1 MQTQAPIATATEPVM
16 GKGQRTAGI
25 TTGLCLL
32 ILWGCGTSTPDAE
45 SCLAD
50 VEANALNR
58 ALKHCDR
65 VVRAHPED
73 PRPLNDRFLLHTL
86 LQNKTAACQDIRK
99 ADVLLR
105 QSSLNGSYRDLG
117 DEIQVRL
124 DSCR

>member
-1 MQTQAPIATATEPVM
+1 M
-16 GKGQRTAGI
+16 GKGQRAAAI

-32 ILWGCGTSTPDAE
+32 ILCGCGSGTPDAE

-65 VVRAHPED
+65 VVTAHPED

-99 ADVLLR
+99 ADQLLR
-105 QSSLNGSYRDLG
+105 QGSLNGSYKDLS

>member
-1 MQTQAPIATATEPVM
+1 M
-16 GKGQRTAGI
+16 GKGQRAAAI
-25 TTGLCLL
+25 TMGLGLL
-32 ILWGCGTSTPDAE
+32 LLGGCSRGTPDAE

-65 VVRAHPED
+65 VVAAHPND
-73 PRPLNDRFLLHTL
+73 PSPLNDRFLLHTL
-86 LQNKTAACQDIRK
+86 LQNKTAACRDIRN
-99 ADVLLR
+99 ADQLLQ
-105 QSSLNGSYRDLG
+105 QSNYSDLR